1 MAIQHSV
8 SGGWGGGGGGGRRT
22 PPHGLFVDGGLLS
35 RALSTHTTMARAVRS
50 RLARSMVIAPDG

>member
-8 SGGWGGGGGGGRRT
+8 SGGWTTHHGR
-22 PPHGLFVDGGLLS
+22 FVDGGLLD
-35 RALSTHTTMARAVRS
+35 RALITHTTMARAVRS